1 MAKRAAAFKLATV
14 LLAVELEYILNI
26 IGVSI
31 NLPQCLKR
39 PKIILLP
46 LCERSMKIN
55 KRDFLLFLWF
65 CFENLY

>member
-14 LLAVELEYILNI
+14 FLAIELEYILNWCQH
-26 IGVSI
+26 
-31 NLPQCLKR
+31 LPQCLER
-39 PKIILLP
+39 SKIILLP